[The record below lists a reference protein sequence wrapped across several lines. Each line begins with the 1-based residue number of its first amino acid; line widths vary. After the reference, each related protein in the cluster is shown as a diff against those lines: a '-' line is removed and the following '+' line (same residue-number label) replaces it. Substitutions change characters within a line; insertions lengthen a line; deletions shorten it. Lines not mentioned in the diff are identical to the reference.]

1 MADFNILVGVQ
12 SGDAIQK
19 LANVEKGVARVG
31 NATRKTNAQLKAHAN
46 QYNKTAVATNKWAKG
61 ALQQAG
67 YQIGDFAVQ
76 VQGGTNVLQAF
87 GQQGS
92 QLLGIFGPIGAI
104 LGAGVA
110 IFAAFGTVLQKTVGS
125 SKETKE
131 AIENIKDETKKA
143 NDEIFALTQGLQSLS
158 EVPIKQ
164 EIQGALAEIVR
175 IENEIKQLRD
185 EEITAGATRADQ
197 IKRQIASYNR
207 AIERQ
212 QKIVDEN
219 ENIIQTNRDAN
230 DRLEQIKSEYDD
242 ILGSTEGLQQQTD
255 ALNELYADALALK
268 QKEADE
274 AARLKKI
281 EEDRLSAQISSFED
295 LRSLSERRF
304 SIETGLFRAQKDKN
318 KEQIFEYRS
327 RLKLLQLQQKFPDVA
342 FQELKAYA
350 KLQTQREM
358 AQEAQAA
365 SLRTTSEG
373 VQELKEEVIK
383 LTPEMEQLMKLSEDI
398 GSKFEKAF
406 MDVVRGTASVKDA
419 FRTMAADII
428 AELYRVFVV
437 KKITGFITDAV
448 GLFMGPAPG
457 SSASLTTRAVGG
469 PVSAGQPYLVG
480 ERGPELMIPSSNGK
494 IIPNNQL
501 GGGGSVV
508 VNQTINVSTGVQQ
521 TVRTE
526 IKSLM
531 PQIAESAKAAVADA
545 KRRGGSYGRAFA

>member
-31 NATRKTNAQLKAHAN
+31 NATRKTNAQLKQHAN

-67 YQIGDFAVQ
+67 YQVGDFFVQ
-76 VQGGTNVLQAF
+76 IQGGTNALQAF

-92 QLLGIFGPIGAI
+92 QLLGIFGPIGAV

-110 IFAAFGTVLQKTVGS
+110 IFAAFGTVLQKTGKQVTSAQDGLEKLES
-125 SKETKE
+125 SL
-131 AIENIKDETKKA
+131 NLYKKA
-143 NDEIFALTQGLQSLS
+143 
-158 EVPIKQ
+158 
-164 EIQGALAEIVR
+164 AE
-175 IENEIKQLRD
+175 
-185 EEITAGATRADQ
+185 
-197 IKRQIASYNR
+197 R
-207 AIERQ
+207 AIMPTEQLLREFGKYASQ
-212 QKIVDEN
+212 VREN
-219 ENIIQTNRDAN
+219 LVLLREFRASDAF
-230 DRLEQIKSEYDD
+230 DMAKMS
-242 ILGSTEGLQQQTD
+242 
-255 ALNELYADALALK
+255 ADALVLSMGDLTGNILAFKKVAEETGDMGILGPDL
-268 QKEADE
+268 EE
-274 AARLKKI
+274 AASKLGLTTTQMAILTKSVAEIGKASTLDELVTSGNNFRTLLGMIYENASDIPPEMRELARNVITANITAADLARSFGDVKDNAEGAAGAARELALSQWIDEPSVDVAKAKI
-281 EEDRLSAQISSFED
+281 EE
-295 LRSLSERRF
+295 LRKKW
-304 SIETGLFRAQKDKN
+304 A
-318 KEQIFEYRS
+318 EY
-327 RLKLLQLQQKFPDVA
+327 K
-342 FQELKAYA
+342 
-350 KLQTQREM
+350 
-358 AQEAQAA
+358 A
-365 SLRTTSEG
+365 SLNKPIKIPKPKKEPLI
-373 VQELKEEVIK
+373 ELSD
-383 LTPEMEQLMKLSEDI
+383 EMKRLMKLSEDI
-398 GSKFEKAF
+398 GSKFETAF

-457 SSASLTTRAVGG
+457 SSGSLTTRSVGG

-501 GGGGSVV
+501 GGGASVI

>member
-19 LANVEKGVARVG
+19 LANVEKGVKRVG
-31 NATRKTNAQLKAHAN
+31 TATNKTNAQLKAHAN
-46 QYNKTAVATNKWAKG
+46 QYNRTAVSTNKWAKG

-76 VQGGTNVLQAF
+76 VQGGTNALQAF

-104 LGAGVA
+104 LGAAVA
-110 IFAAFGTVLQKTVGS
+110 IFAAVGTAIMKTSGSVKELSSELDEASSAMDKLRGSVEMGFSPLSQIDDKFGS
-125 SKETKE
+125 
-131 AIENIKDETKKA
+131 
-143 NDEIFALTQGLQSLS
+143 FAAKVKQLS
-158 EVPIKQ
+158 EAQ
-164 EIQGALAEIVR
+164 
-175 IENEIKQLRD
+175 KQLNFARTAS
-185 EEITAGATRADQ
+185 EIID
-197 IKRQIASYNR
+197 
-207 AIERQ
+207 
-212 QKIVDEN
+212 V
-219 ENIIQTNRDAN
+219 
-230 DRLEQIKSEYDD
+230 
-242 ILGSTEGLQQQTD
+242 TD
-255 ALNELYADALALK
+255 ALQQFVEPGFFERLRRFELGTLDLGTAMRKLQRDFDISYQESMLLAKGFSAIARAEGVEGHAEAMLELQNRLTQVVPATHKGEKALAALGDALSSGALTAYEYLAAL
-268 QKEADE
+268 EAVNTNTP
-274 AARLKKI
+274 LKTFK
-281 EEDRLSAQISSFED
+281 
-295 LRSLSERRF
+295 
-304 SIETGLFRAQKDKN
+304 
-318 KEQIFEYRS
+318 
-327 RLKLLQLQQKFPDVA
+327 PDSVKKVR
-342 FQELKAYA
+342 Q
-350 KLQTQREM
+350 
-358 AQEAQAA
+358 
-365 SLRTTSEG
+365 
-373 VQELKEEVIK
+373 EVIK
-383 LTPEMEQLMKLSEDI
+383 LTPEMERLNKLSEDI
-398 GSKFEKAF
+398 GSKFETAF

-457 SSASLTTRAVGG
+457 SSGSLTTRAVGG

-501 GGGGSVV
+501 AGGGSVV